1 MMCNQDVYYR
11 VYPRYGLQAPCFD
24 IEDTGFCAP
33 IGTVLCKRLSK
44 GDADCMR
51 RHIEVTVMVTPDGA
65 GHYAKCPAFPSIFIY
80 GATVQEALD
89 QVPDAVDLAL
99 EFLDENGLPYPVGE
113 DFSINELPDDPVSLV
128 TQHKSRH
135 QPREAWRAK
144 ISADLPISV

>member
-1 MMCNQDVYYR
+1 MDCRPRVLILKIRGFVLQSGQYYVNGYR
-11 VYPRYGLQAPCFD
+11 KGTQIVCVD
-24 IEDTGFCAP
+24 I
-33 IGTVLCKRLSK
+33 L
-44 GDADCMR
+44 
-51 RHIEVTVMVTPDGA
+51 EVTVLVTPDGD
-65 GHYAKCPAFPSIFIY
+65 GHYAKCPAFPCIFIY

-113 DFSINELPDDPVSLV
+113 DFSITELPDYPVSSV
-128 TQHKSRH
+128 TQHTSRH